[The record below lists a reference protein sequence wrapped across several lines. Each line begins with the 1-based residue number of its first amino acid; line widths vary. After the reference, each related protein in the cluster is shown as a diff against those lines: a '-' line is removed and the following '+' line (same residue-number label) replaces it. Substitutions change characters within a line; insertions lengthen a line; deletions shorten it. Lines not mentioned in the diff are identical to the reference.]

1 LIISQEK
8 CKESILRKVY
18 NENPDMFDEN
28 ETADAEF
35 NILSTDSTM
44 LVFYLY
50 LEKKKGKESFFYPY
64 IEAI

>member
-1 LIISQEK
+1 MIISQEK

-35 NILSTDSTM
+35 NILSTDSTK
-44 LVFYLY
+44 LSLLSLLREKERKRIILLSLY
-50 LEKKKGKESFFYPY
+50 
-64 IEAI
+64 

>member
-1 LIISQEK
+1 
-8 CKESILRKVY
+8 
-18 NENPDMFDEN
+18 MFDEN

-35 NILSTDSTM
+35 NILSKHQIK

-50 LEKKKGKESFFYPY
+50 LEKKKGEASFYYPY

>member
-35 NILSTDSTM
+35 NILSTDSNYVS
-44 LVFYLY
+44 LLSLLREKERKRIILLSLY
-50 LEKKKGKESFFYPY
+50 
-64 IEAI
+64 